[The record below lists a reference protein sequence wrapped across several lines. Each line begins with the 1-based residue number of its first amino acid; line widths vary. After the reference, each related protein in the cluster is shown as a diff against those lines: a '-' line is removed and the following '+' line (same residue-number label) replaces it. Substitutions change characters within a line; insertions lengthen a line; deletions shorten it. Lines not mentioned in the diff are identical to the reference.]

1 MTDPHDHSHHTHPAG
16 SDHHVPSSALLME
29 LRDHLPFS
37 VSSVVLGLI
46 LAGTICILCAG
57 LSNGVQPEHEHA
69 STSTLPHET
78 PPANHEANEHTEGA
92 HAEDAHSER
101 AHADNTI
108 TVPVPAGTTE
118 GHVHGTAAGHTHG
131 EGHVHSPAQFFFH
144 LFHPAHMFFSAAAT
158 TAMFFRYER
167 RLLKAIIIGMIGA
180 IGVCGVSDIVMPHV
194 SLLILGVRPPWHICI
209 IEHPMLVLPFA
220 VIGVAVGLGASLG
233 VMRSTLFSHSLHV
246 FASTM
251 ASIFYMVGPLGM
263 LAWIDELGMVFL
275 FVALAVML
283 PCCVSDIVFPVLMT
297 SAGRLRYDSE
307 GHRCCN

>member
-1 MTDPHDHSHHTHPAG
+1 MTDHHDHSHHAAPAG
-16 SDHHVPSSALLME
+16 PETRGVSSALLLE
-29 LRDHLPFS
+29 LRNHLPFS

-57 LSNGVQPEHEHA
+57 LTPGVCPESAEPAVAEAHHDEAPEGVAEHA
-69 STSTLPHET
+69 AADEHAGHDHAEHAGGSHAA
-78 PPANHEANEHTEGA
+78 PAPVSAVEGHDHDDEDQHA
-92 HAEDAHSER
+92 HA
-101 AHADNTI
+101 
-108 TVPVPAGTTE
+108 
-118 GHVHGTAAGHTHG
+118 HG
-131 EGHVHSPAQFFFH
+131 PAQLFFH

-167 RLLKAIIIGMIGA
+167 RVLKAIIIGMIGA

-194 SLLILGVRPPWHICI
+194 SLMILGVRPPWHICI

-220 VIGVAVGLGASLG
+220 LIGVAVGLGASLG
-233 VMRSTLFSHSLHV
+233 VTRSTLFSHSLHV

-275 FVALAVML
+275 FVALAVMI
-283 PCCVSDIVFPVLMT
+283 PCCVSDIIFPLVMT
-297 SAGRLRYDSE
+297 SSGRARYGGE
-307 GHRCCN
+307 EHACCG